1 MSDNDGFG
9 ISNDSSVEDT
19 TKLEPPKQYKV
30 ILHNDDYTPMEFVIE
45 LLIEIFSKSELQAT
59 EIMLNVHHRGQGIC
73 GIYPYEI
80 AESKLIKIHE
90 RAKEREVPLRATMEK
105 E

>member
-1 MSDNDGFG
+1 MSDSDGFG
-9 ISNDSSVEDT
+9 FSDDTSIKDT

-45 LLIEIFSKSELQAT
+45 ILVEIFSKNESQAT
-59 EIMLNVHHRGQGIC
+59 EIMLNVHHKGQGVC
-73 GIYPYEI
+73 GIYPFEI
-80 AESKLIKIHE
+80 AESKMVKIHE
-90 RAKEREVPLRATMEK
+90 RANQLEYPLRATMEK